1 MTTFHLVYFLFAIPG
16 LMETHLMIAFSPS
29 FSLSRPDTAG
39 GKETGA
45 AKVSKNLI

>member
-1 MTTFHLVYFLFAIPG
+1 MYVNPDIFFTS
-16 LMETHLMIAFSPS
+16 AFCLLISSPLPS
-29 FSLSRPDTAG
+29 PLSRPDTAG